1 MHIFFKDKVINLGMI
16 GIVKIVVLIKQQSV
30 LTTLT
35 AFIRKS
41 FYSER
46 ETFFPT
52 EIYFSNSS
60 YNALQSSLVIGL

>member
-1 MHIFFKDKVINLGMI
+1 MFFKDKVIYLGMI
-16 GIVKIVVLIKQQSV
+16 DTVKIGILTKQQSV

-35 AFIRKS
+35 TSIRKS

-46 ETFFPT
+46 EIFFPT
-52 EIYFSNSS
+52 EICFSNSS